1 MNGKIIRIVNT
12 LRKENSFF
20 LEERSNSADMYIHIY
35 IYLRTF
41 ARSFPEK
48 PRVRKLTGACVKRD
62 ILSRNA
68 RATVI
73 EDLNVVCV
81 RCE

>member
-1 MNGKIIRIVNT
+1 MAGKIIRIVNT
-12 LRKENSFF
+12 LRKEDSFF
-20 LEERSNSADMYIHIY
+20 LEERSNSVDIY

-48 PRVRKLTGACVKRD
+48 PRVRKLTGAYVKRD